1 MSRMSISMWKNKSGN
16 TYAYEI
22 ISHYDP
28 ETKQS
33 RPKKVYLGRV
43 DPETG
48 EIVKTSGK
56 RGRPRKQEKQDEPVP
71 GEAADYEKLYWDLLK
86 QVKEL
91 EILNDRNQ
99 ETIQQL
105 RRELAEQQERAKKLD
120 ESMDCIYDIARKC
133 VQ

>member
-1 MSRMSISMWKNKSGN
+1 MIPRRGS
-16 TYAYEI
+16 
-22 ISHYDP
+22 P
-28 ETKQS
+28 
-33 RPKKVYLGRV
+33 
-43 DPETG
+43 
-48 EIVKTSGK
+48 KTSGK

-71 GEAADYEKLYWDLLK
+71 GETADFEKLYRDLLK

-120 ESMDCIYDIARKC
+120 ESMDRIYDIARKC